1 MSFGCAMGGGFAI
14 GKSFGVSDPTT
25 AAWIAAAYPLTQGA
39 FVLVTGRIGAVYGHK
54 NILFV
59 GGIWWILW
67 TLITGFCTQ
76 SIISFAIAR
85 AFSGIG
91 AAIVMPNVVAIIG
104 ITFPPGKMRNLT
116 LGFFGFGAPVGGTL
130 GCVLIGI
137 FIQWTEWKFFF
148 FTM

>member
-1 MSFGCAMGGGFAI
+1 MGAGFAI
-14 GKSFGVSDPTT
+14 GKSFGVNDPAT

-54 NILFV
+54 HVLFV
-59 GGIWWILW
+59 GGIWWVTW
-67 TLITGFCTQ
+67 MLINGFCTT
-76 SIISFAIAR
+76 SIITFAIAR
-85 AFSGIG
+85 AFSGID
-91 AAIVMPNVVAIIG
+91 AAIVMPNIVGIIG

-116 LGFFGFGAPVGGTL
+116 LGFFGFGAPVGGTI

-137 FIQWTEWKFFF
+137 FIQWTEWRFFF

>member
-1 MSFGCAMGGGFAI
+1 MGGGFSI
-14 GKSFGVSDPTT
+14 GESFGADDPTT

-54 NILFV
+54 NILLI
-59 GGIWWILW
+59 GGAWWILW
-67 TLITGFCTQ
+67 TLINGFCTK

-85 AFSGIG
+85 ACSGIG
-91 AAIVMPNVVAIIG
+91 AAMAMPNIVAIIG

-116 LGFFGFGAPVGGTL
+116 LGFMGFAAPVGGTI
-130 GCVLIGI
+130 GCLLIGL
-137 FIQWTEWKFFF
+137 FIECTQWNYFF